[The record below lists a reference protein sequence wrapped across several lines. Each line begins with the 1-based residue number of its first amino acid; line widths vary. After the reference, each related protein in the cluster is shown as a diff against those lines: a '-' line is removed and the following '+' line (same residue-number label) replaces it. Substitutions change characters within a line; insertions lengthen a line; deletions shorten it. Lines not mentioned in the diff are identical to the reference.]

1 MKLLRNP
8 AVVVAGWGILNG
20 VLALVLVG
28 FGGTALEFPAY
39 LIAAALVLVN
49 AAAIW
54 LAVRRRAPAWR
65 QPPPGDSVFFLGLAV
80 LVGSLGLA
88 YAWYL
93 TPAAVIPLILA
104 VLRERKARRE
114 RPPA

>member
-49 AAAIW
+49 AAAVW
-54 LAVRRRAPAWR
+54 FVVRREPAWR
-65 QPPPGDSVFFLGLAV
+65 QPPPGDSMFFLGLAV
-80 LVGSLGLA
+80 GVGSLGLA

-93 TPAAVIPLILA
+93 TPAAVLPLILA
-104 VLRERKARRE
+104 FLRERKGRRE